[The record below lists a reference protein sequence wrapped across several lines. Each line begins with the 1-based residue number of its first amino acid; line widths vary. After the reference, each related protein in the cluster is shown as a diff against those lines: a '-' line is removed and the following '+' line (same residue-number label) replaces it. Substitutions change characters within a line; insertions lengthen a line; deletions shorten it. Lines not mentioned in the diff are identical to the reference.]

1 MKKLLFTAIVCL
13 LLVVAL
19 APVYAE
25 ITKKEWLGTTYKGD
39 DDYYDMEVN
48 AYETLT
54 TAVLAVTVKNDKTFT
69 INITKVYVTFDWRL
83 NYTSVQVNATNP
95 ETLEKN
101 EVRVFFINFQVPNI
115 SVASNLYT
123 HSYTI
128 VTEYFY
134 PNATNPSQKLTGSYE
149 FFDDDFAV
157 YSADQA
163 DAVDLKRIIG
173 TFSPPSTPPGW
184 QSAKARI
191 LWNKALK
198 EKSSGIEYYRQ
209 GEFTRAEQ
217 SFSTTLDYIDDAWDA
232 EEAYLTAKEELD
244 FQKLEAEVRNL
255 DAMSSLFN
263 GLSIMWTYFGIGGIL
278 FGIGYI
284 VKWLAHMRR
293 PPKPPEAPK
302 A

>member
-1 MKKLLFTAIVCL
+1 MKKLLFTAIVIL

-25 ITKKEWLGTTYKGD
+25 ITKKEWLGTTYKGT
-39 DDYYDMEVN
+39 DDYYGMEVN

-101 EVRVFFINFQVPNI
+101 EVRVFFINFQVPAI

-128 VTEYFY
+128 VTEYSY

-149 FFDDDFAV
+149 VFDGDFAV

-191 LWNKALK
+191 LWNKALT
-198 EKSSGIEYYRQ
+198 ENNSGIEYYRQ

-217 SFSTTLDYIDDAWDA
+217 SFSTALDYINEAWDA
-232 EEAYLTAKEELD
+232 EEAYLTVYEDLQIQEM
-244 FQKLEAEVRNL
+244 EARIRNL
-255 DAMSSLFN
+255 DAMSNFFS
-263 GLSIMWTYFGIGGIL
+263 GLSTMWMLFGVGGIL

-284 VKWLAHMRR
+284 TKWLAHARVR
-293 PPKPPEAPK
+293 SKPPETSA
-302 A
+302 